1 MRRFPWVAT
10 IIVLAAVG
18 LMVRLGFWQ
27 LDRLHQKEAMIARYS
42 AAESQS
48 APVPYPHGA
57 DRQAVYY
64 RHSSLNCASTSEPT
78 AVAGRN
84 AAGTPGWAHMIRCN
98 DASGVGGAVVLGWSN
113 DPAPVVWQG
122 GAVTG
127 VIAPYK
133 KGDARLVADPPLAGL
148 AANALPDPR
157 DVPNNHLSYAVQWFL
172 FAVTALVIYGI
183 ALRRR

>member
-1 MRRFPWVAT
+1 
-10 IIVLAAVG
+10 
-18 LMVRLGFWQ
+18 
-27 LDRLHQKEAMIARYS
+27 
-42 AAESQS
+42 
-48 APVPYPHGA
+48 
-57 DRQAVYY
+57 
-64 RHSSLNCASTSEPT
+64 
-78 AVAGRN
+78 
-84 AAGTPGWAHMIRCN
+84 MIRCN